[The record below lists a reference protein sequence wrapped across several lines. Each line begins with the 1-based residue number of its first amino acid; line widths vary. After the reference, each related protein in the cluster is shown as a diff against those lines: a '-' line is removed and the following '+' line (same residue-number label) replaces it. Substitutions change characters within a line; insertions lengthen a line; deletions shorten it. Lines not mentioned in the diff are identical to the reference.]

1 MSVKKTPDPSDQ
13 HVGNRVRMRR
23 LMTKMSQ
30 TDLSRALG
38 LSWQAVQKYENGT
51 VRIGAS
57 RLQQIARILQVSPA
71 YFFESTSGATKAPA
85 KRKEAAPDYV
95 TEFLATRDGLL
106 LAKALTRVKDIERR
120 RRIVRLIVEIMG
132 RI

>member
-38 LSWQAVQKYENGT
+38 LSWQAVQKYEERHSPHRGQPVAANRAHLAGEP
-51 VRIGAS
+51 S
-57 RLQQIARILQVSPA
+57 IL
-71 YFFESTSGATKAPA
+71 
-85 KRKEAAPDYV
+85 
-95 TEFLATRDGLL
+95 L
-106 LAKALTRVKDIERR
+106 
-120 RRIVRLIVEIMG
+120 
-132 RI
+132 